1 MANVASAERW
11 MSIMKDLC
19 QMRFATMSYF
29 AEKYNVSIKTIQRD
43 MYSIS
48 RLMPI
53 EIKQGRNIG
62 GIYVLYD
69 YTMDKAYM
77 TDEQIKL
84 LLKIKDITLKELT
97 EKEKAQFDYIITSYT
112 KPVKK

>member
-1 MANVASAERW
+1 MANVVNAERW
-11 MSIMKDLC
+11 MSIIKDLC

-29 AEKYNVSIKTIQRD
+29 AKKYNISVKTIQRD

-48 RLMPI
+48 RMIPI
-53 EIKQGRNIG
+53 EIKQGRNTG

-77 TDEQIKL
+77 TCEQIEL
-84 LLKIKDITLKELT
+84 LLKIKDIVSKELT
-97 EKEKAQFDYIITSYT
+97 EKENSRLDYIITSYT

>member
-1 MANVASAERW
+1 MANVANAERW

-29 AEKYNVSIKTIQRD
+29 AEKYNVSTKTIQRD

-77 TDEQIKL
+77 TDQQIKL